1 MRVGWGA
8 QQQRPRLQGRVDLGA
23 QDRVRVLQGPRPAL
37 SLVDRLAQLHDV
49 LACSLRHLFHSGS

>member
-1 MRVGWGA
+1 MRGVLGA
-8 QQQRPRLQGRVDLGA
+8 QLQRARLQGRVDLGA
-23 QDRVRVLQGPRPAL
+23 QDWVRVLQGPRPAL